1 MSNLILQK
9 GQTALMY
16 AIRGN
21 HLKVSEKLILSG
33 SDVTVKDK
41 VHTIIH
47 DSCTIVRNSCDSV
60 YVTSECVN
68 YKTMTK
74 AAVHT

>member
-21 HLKVSEKLILSG
+21 HLKVAEKLILSG

-47 DSCTIVRNSCDSV
+47 DSCTIVHNSCDSV
-60 YVTSECVN
+60 YVTSECMCELQN
-68 YKTMTK
+68 
-74 AAVHT
+74 HD

>member
-1 MSNLILQK
+1 MSNIPLQK

-16 AIRGN
+16 AIRGE

-33 SDVTVKDK
+33 SDVTIKDK

-47 DSCTIVRNSCDSV
+47 DSCTYVHNSCGNV
-60 YVTSECVN
+60 YVTSECMCELQN
-68 YKTMTK
+68 
-74 AAVHT
+74 HN